1 MGKSTA
7 TATLRRLGVP
17 VIDADELARR
27 VVEPGRPAYKKIA
40 KKFGPAV
47 LQPDGTLDRAALGEL
62 VFRDR
67 SARGFVNSATH
78 TQILLELLSDLAQL
92 FGDGHGSELHSAR
105 LPCAIPRATRGASEC
120 RSTSTLRL
128 DPTAV
133 AVLDAPLLFE
143 SKLNLLCGVTLC
155 VVCGEASQLERLVA
169 RDGLTAEQAAQR
181 IAAQLPAVVK
191 AARSD
196 HTVDNSGGREASAA
210 QLEALLQ
217 PLQRSHPR
225 RERVAWAWAR
235 LPCASNGGIS
245 AMLWV
250 ALAVIRLFA
259 AVRGRRG
266 SAL

>member
-1 MGKSTA
+1 MWRWSVSPEMAPNEATYLDLTFEKGDIVAIDGKTMTPA
-7 TATLRRLGVP
+7 EVLTELNRLG
-17 VIDADELARR
+17 
-27 VVEPGRPAYKKIA
+27 
-40 KKFGPAV
+40 
-47 LQPDGTLDRAALGEL
+47 
-62 VFRDR
+62 
-67 SARGFVNSATH
+67 
-78 TQILLELLSDLAQL
+78 
-92 FGDGHGSELHSAR
+92 
-105 LPCAIPRATRGASEC
+105 
-120 RSTSTLRL
+120 
-128 DPTAV
+128 
-133 AVLDAPLLFE
+133 
-143 SKLNLLCGVTLC
+143 GVTLC

-250 ALAVIRLFA
+250 TLAVIRLFA